1 METKGRGSLINSDND
16 GSLEISADE
25 LKSLYDDEE
34 RDFVVIDVRE
44 PEEFRDWKIQGSM
57 NVPLGERFPS
67 RVKAVANDRRVI
79 TVCRTGVRS
88 LHAVHELLETGLFVK
103 SLRGGIVAWSHTYVT
118 AEVHVPNAIGGRVIQ
133 IRRLSKG
140 CTGYLIGDGKECVI
154 VDPSSKIEEYVRT
167 ARKEGFTV
175 TDVIDT
181 HKHAD
186 HISGARLLAS
196 TTGAQLHLS
205 PMDGY
210 YFDGYRPLINARSVG
225 FESGRTEIRAIHTPG
240 HTQGS
245 MSLLVNGRMLLSG
258 DTLFLDGVG
267 RPDLQGSV
275 EESAKQL
282 FRTCQRLFDEL
293 DSEAMVLP
301 AHFGS
306 STDLMTTAP
315 ITASVSV
322 VEARIRRAEFSDPA
336 SVAELV
342 CNLPKPA
349 NYEAILKIN
358 SGQASFDPSVC
369 DLLEEGPNR
378 CSLSAEARGGKS

>member
-1 METKGRGSLINSDND
+1 M
-16 GSLEISADE
+16 
-25 LKSLYDDEE
+25 
-34 RDFVVIDVRE
+34 
-44 PEEFRDWKIQGSM
+44 
-57 NVPLGERFPS
+57 
-67 RVKAVANDRRVI
+67 KAIANDNQVI

-88 LHAVHELLETGLFVK
+88 LHAVNELQEAGLFVK
-103 SLRGGIVAWSHTYVT
+103 SLRGGIVAWSNTYVT
-118 AEVHVPNAIGGRVIQ
+118 SEVHVPDALSGRMIQ
-133 IRRLSKG
+133 MRRLSKG
-140 CTGYLIGDGKECVI
+140 CTSYLIGDRKECVV

-167 ARKEGFTV
+167 ARIEGFRITHV
-175 TDVIDT
+175 VDT

-186 HISGARLLAS
+186 HISGARRLAS

-205 PMDGY
+205 PMDSY
-210 YFDGYRPLINARSVG
+210 CFEGYRPLADATSIGLENDRVK
-225 FESGRTEIRAIHTPG
+225 IMAIHTPG

-245 MSLLVNGRMLLSG
+245 MSLLVNDRMLLSG

-275 EESAKQL
+275 EESARQL
-282 FRTCQRLFDEL
+282 FRTCEKLFDEL

-306 STDLMTTAP
+306 NEDLMTAAP
-315 ITASVSV
+315 ITAPVSI
-322 VEARIRRAEFSDPA
+322 VEARIRKADLSDPA
-336 SVAELV
+336 SIAGRV

-358 SGQASFDPSVC
+358 SGQASFDPSIC

-378 CSLSAEARGGKS
+378 CALAAEARRGKP

>member
-1 METKGRGSLINSDND
+1 METKGRGSLISSDND

-57 NVPLGERFPS
+57 NVPLGERFAS
-67 RVKAVANDRRVI
+67 RVRAIADGNRVI

-88 LHAVHELLETGLFVK
+88 LHAIDELAGTGLSVR
-103 SLRGGIVAWSHTYVT
+103 SLRGGIVAWSNTCVSS
-118 AEVHVPNAIGGRVIQ
+118 EVQVPNAGPSKVIQ

-140 CTGYLIGDGKECVI
+140 CTSYLIGDGKDCVV
-154 VDPSSKIEEYVRT
+154 VDPSSRIEEYVRT
-167 ARKEGFTV
+167 ARRERLRITH
-175 TDVIDT
+175 VIDT

-186 HISGARLLAS
+186 HISGARRLAS
-196 TTGAQLHLS
+196 SAGAHLHLS
-205 PMDGY
+205 PMDSY
-210 YFDGYRPLINARSVG
+210 YFDGYRPLVDSTSIG
-225 FESGRTEIRAIHTPG
+225 LESGRMEIKAIHTPG
-240 HTQGS
+240 HTRGS
-245 MSLLVNGRMLLSG
+245 MSLLVNDRMLLSG
-258 DTLFLDGVG
+258 DTLLLDGVG

-275 EESAKQL
+275 EESARQL
-282 FRTCQRLFDEL
+282 FRTCEKLFDEL
-293 DSEAMVLP
+293 DSEAIVLP

-306 STDLMTTAP
+306 NEDLMTTAP
-315 ITASVSV
+315 ITAPVSI
-322 VEARIRRAEFSDPA
+322 VEARIRKADLSDPA
-336 SVAELV
+336 SIAGRV

-378 CSLSAEARGGKS
+378 CALASEAPWGKP

>member
-1 METKGRGSLINSDND
+1 METKGRGSFISSDND

-25 LKSLYDDEE
+25 LKSFYDGEE

-57 NVPLGERFPS
+57 NVPLGERFVS
-67 RVKAVANDRRVI
+67 RIKAIAKDNRVI

-103 SLRGGIVAWSHTYVT
+103 SLKGGIVAWSNTYVT
-118 AEVHVPNAIGGRVIQ
+118 SEVKVPNAPGGRVIQ

-140 CTGYLIGDGKECVI
+140 CTSYLIGDGKECVV

-167 ARKEGFTV
+167 ARREGLTI

-196 TTGAQLHLS
+196 ATGAQLHLS

-210 YFDGYRPLINARSVG
+210 DFDGYRPLINATSIGLARGSM
-225 FESGRTEIRAIHTPG
+225 EIKAIHTPG
-240 HTQGS
+240 HTRGS
-245 MSLLVNGRMLLSG
+245 MSLLVSDRMLLSG

-282 FRTCQRLFDEL
+282 FRTCQKLFDEI
-293 DSEAMVLP
+293 DSEAMILP

-306 STDLMTTAP
+306 NEDLMTTAP
-315 ITASVSV
+315 ITAPVSV
-322 VEARIRRAEFSDPA
+322 VEARIRRADFSDPA
-336 SVAELV
+336 SVAGLV

-378 CSLSAEARGGKS
+378 CALPAEAR